1 MLSTLMVKKPIEIN
15 LAAIVFDAI
24 KNTMLEQ
31 NSMWWYLKI
40 LLPFFNVW
48 GRWNSN
54 RRLSVLSWS
63 CLNCSIPGIILNNQ
77 RLVMERQAVKLCSTV
92 RFYPKYI

>member
-31 NSMWWYLKI
+31 NSM
-40 LLPFFNVW
+40 
-48 GRWNSN
+48 
-54 RRLSVLSWS
+54 
-63 CLNCSIPGIILNNQ
+63 
-77 RLVMERQAVKLCSTV
+77 
-92 RFYPKYI
+92 